1 MLDCL
6 LRSRGSRLVAAA
18 FLAHSQT
25 KSVSARRSSSTAAR
39 DPGAWNPPTSSAL
52 AKEKRLRSLLLSTAA
67 RDFPTPAARG
77 SASRGCQA
85 KLLAEEPSSALDEQV
100 GE

>member
-1 MLDCL
+1 MLDCS

-25 KSVSARRSSSTAAR
+25 KSVSPRSFVQHSGARSWRVESAYFVGAREGKAPPLPPPQHGGTRFPDTRSQ
-39 DPGAWNPPTSSAL
+39 
-52 AKEKRLRSLLLSTAA
+52 
-67 RDFPTPAARG
+67 G